1 MDDFH
6 YHRIINKERR
16 RTKAIAAI
24 LCGMMALW
32 FAIAIFCLVSCFR
45 VPVQVVQYD
54 NEPALTVAPVGT
66 AYFSASQAVMN
77 PRVMDPEKVG
87 PLPSKPEPSN
97 TDWVGIALGV
107 LGTTI
112 PALGG
117 VGYLWTRLRASTT
130 AASEM
135 AQGIQAVKDRLFPK
149 HEDGSN
155 PQMRDEVN
163 KILEIHQKKSK
174 KTVQKLIAKK

>member
-1 MDDFH
+1 MRATFP
-6 YHRIINKERR
+6 
-16 RTKAIAAI
+16 I
-24 LCGMMALW
+24 LLLGMVV
-32 FAIAIFCLVSCFR
+32 FICLLATACFR
-45 VPVQVVQYD
+45 VPVQVVQYHD
-54 NEPALTVAPVGT
+54 EPAITVAPVGVVHI
-66 AYFSASQAVMN
+66 SATKAVMN
-77 PRVMDPEKVG
+77 PQVIPPEKVG
-87 PLPSKPEPSN
+87 PLPPKPEPSG
-97 TDWVGIALGV
+97 TDWVGIALGI

-117 VGYLWTRLRASTT
+117 LGYLWTRLRASAT

-174 KTVQKLIAKK
+174 KTVQKLIAKNPQ

>member
-1 MDDFH
+1 MRATFS
-6 YHRIINKERR
+6 
-16 RTKAIAAI
+16 I
-24 LCGMMALW
+24 LFLS
-32 FAIAIFCLVSCFR
+32 IVVSIFLLATACLR
-45 VPVQVVQYD
+45 VPVQVVQYQD
-54 NEPALTVAPVGT
+54 EAPVTVAPVGT

-87 PLPSKPEPSN
+87 PLHPKPEPSG

-117 VGYLWTRLRASTT
+117 LGYLWTRLRASAT

-163 KILEIHQKKSK
+163 KILESHQKKSK

>member
-1 MDDFH
+1 MRSTF
-6 YHRIINKERR
+6 
-16 RTKAIAAI
+16 TCLI
-24 LCGMMALW
+24 LGWALAMAG
-32 FAIAIFCLVSCFR
+32 LVSCFR
-45 VPVQVVQYD
+45 VPVQVVQYQD
-54 NEPALTVAPVGT
+54 EAPVTVAPVGKVFIST
-66 AYFSASQAVMN
+66 ATATQPQTAVMN

-87 PLPSKPEPSN
+87 PLPPKPEPSE
-97 TDWVGIALGV
+97 TDWIGIALGV
-107 LGTTI
+107 LGATI

-117 VGYLWTRLRASTT
+117 LGYLWTRLRASAT

-149 HEDGSN
+149 HEDGTN

-174 KTVQKLIAKK
+174 KTVQKIIAKNPQ